1 MAKVQKKLSEIHD
14 SYRAVFNTKDG
25 ERVLEHLVKV
35 GFVDTTVHTPGDPYD
50 TAFIDGKR
58 SSVISILRFIERD
71 PRELLRLVQ
80 EGEQNE

>member
-1 MAKVQKKLSEIHD
+1 MAKVQKKLNEIHD

-35 GFVDTTVHTPGDPYD
+35 GFVDTTTHTQGDPYD
-50 TAFIDGKR
+50 TAYKEGKR
-58 SSVISILRFIERD
+58 SIVISILRFIERD

-80 EGEQNE
+80 QGEENG

>member
-35 GFVDTTVHTPGDPYD
+35 GFLDTTVHTPGDPYD
-50 TAFIDGKR
+50 TAFKEGKR
-58 SSVISILRFIERD
+58 SIVISILRFIERD